1 MGASAISI
9 VAIVPSSILAE
20 VTEPD
25 AILGSSALPVK
36 SPANCIFPF
45 REFVAS
51 GAPELTL
58 EST

>member
-1 MGASAISI
+1 MEASAISI

-36 SPANCIFPF
+36 SPANLILPF
-45 REFVAS
+45 KTVVAS

-58 EST
+58 AST